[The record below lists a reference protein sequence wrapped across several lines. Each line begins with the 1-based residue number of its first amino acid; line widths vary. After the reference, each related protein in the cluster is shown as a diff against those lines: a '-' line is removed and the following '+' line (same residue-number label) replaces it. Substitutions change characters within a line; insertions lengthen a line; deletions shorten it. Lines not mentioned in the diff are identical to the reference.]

1 MNLYSSANPDAWNRP
16 PPPPLHLSLSFVFTH
31 RKWVERLQ
39 ELINANPK
47 THPTDCVSRATKQ
60 QLDRFVSVRA
70 RFENLMD
77 GQKERERER
86 EGKEDTR
93 DKRTEIL
100 GLGTLRD
107 KQYSKGETQ
116 RERERERKKNC
127 SSSEFCSYY
136 NRARSEIV

>member
-1 MNLYSSANPDAWNRP
+1 M
-16 PPPPLHLSLSFVFTH
+16 
-31 RKWVERLQ
+31 ERLQ

-70 RFENLMD
+70 RFQNLMD

-86 EGKEDTR
+86 EGKKKDTR
-93 DKRTEIL
+93 DKRTKIL

-107 KQYSKGETQ
+107 K
-116 RERERERKKNC
+116 
-127 SSSEFCSYY
+127 
-136 NRARSEIV
+136 